1 VGWPK
6 GKKRTHK
13 IKKAML
19 PKRPKPKSPEKTLKE
34 IQAEWDDDSDEGVD
48 IPLDDEFSTKAPDA
62 KTVFRDPP
70 PDERP
75 WYLAEKARL
84 DAIEARIAAHRS
96 ARLAR
101 GDDGNRREWRPVD
114 LEPKQP
120 LTFRRRTG
128 Y

>member
-1 VGWPK
+1 MTSKNPSRGSEHGVAEREEAHTQNQEGD
-6 GKKRTHK
+6 
-13 IKKAML
+13 
-19 PKRPKPKSPEKTLKE
+19 
-34 IQAEWDDDSDEGVD
+34 AEWDDDSDEDVD

-70 PDERP
+70 PHEQP

-84 DAIEARIAAHRS
+84 DATEARIAAQRS

-101 GDDGNRREWRPVD
+101 GDDGNRRERHPEG